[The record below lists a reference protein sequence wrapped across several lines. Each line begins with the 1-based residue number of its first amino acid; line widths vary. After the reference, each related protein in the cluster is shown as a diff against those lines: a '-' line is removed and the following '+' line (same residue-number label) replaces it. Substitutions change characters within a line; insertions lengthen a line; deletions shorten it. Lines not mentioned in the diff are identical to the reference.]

1 MKLLVTGFEPFG
13 KFSVNSSE
21 RAVSLLPKSLAGHEI
36 VTAILPVSYTRSANV
51 LLEVLRSQRPDAIVC
66 VGQNASAAE
75 IRVESTAGN
84 YAHSEEEDADH
95 NLWLYRSIDMS
106 GAPSYRSTLPNEEI
120 LRNLKKAEI
129 AAEMSHSAGTFVCNC
144 LMYQALRACETDF
157 AGTLC
162 GFIHVPALPEQ
173 CEDPA
178 KEPCMALESI
188 VEALRIAI
196 ATVIDP
202 ESDGI
207 LPAEAD
213 GVAAANTIANEA
225 TSVNADASAVEE
237 ESEETDDDDDFGMAV
252 GVTPEMLAAAA
263 ADDDDDD
270 DVKPSVYTDEE
281 RTTYTAAATDAAAA
295 SAEIATADAEAAEA
309 AAEADDEEG
318 DEPSEAPAAG
328 VSAASAAMAYFK
340 KTKRDKRIAEKQ
352 DIAASEVYYGAKRH
366 ATPTDAK
373 TESVLKRISGS
384 VPEKITTTTD
394 APRETLFEAARERL
408 VVDTGDY
415 RVFNVKSKYKGSAE
429 VEPQMTLTEFMDEFI
444 PEREKTELELKEEA
458 ARTLIHEGDARDKRS
473 SEERRNLRKEA
484 RRKENEKEH
493 VVFGDLYV
501 MSETMRAMGKTLNK
515 SVLVDDDIHM
525 LLYTAIEDGSD
536 IVAYHIAELDPKGKV
551 KKDGEIGVFPTYA
564 SEFEKYYLFR
574 ALTEHKKIVMDP
586 ETYEIRLEDI
596 QA

>member
-66 VGQNASAAE
+66 VGQNASAAA

-129 AAEMSHSAGTFVCNC
+129 TAEMSHSAGTFVCNC

-173 CEDPA
+173 CADPA
-178 KEPCMALESI
+178 KEPCMPLETI

-207 LPAEAD
+207 LTAESD
-213 GVAAANTIANEA
+213 GVAAAEIAAEEPSEN
-225 TSVNADASAVEE
+225 VIADASAGTEE
-237 ESEETDDDDDFGMAV
+237 IEEADDDDDFGMAA

-263 ADDDDDD
+263 ADDDDEDFAEPVAKAVEEAKAETVAG
-270 DVKPSVYTDEE
+270 VKEYAYTDEV
-281 RTTYTAAATDAAAA
+281 AVTDTVAAAA
-295 SAEIATADAEAAEA
+295 NTAVTGEETAD
-309 AAEADDEEG
+309 G
-318 DEPSEAPAAG
+318 GEPSEESTEG
-328 VSAASAAMAYFK
+328 VSAASAAVAYFK
-340 KTKRDKRIAEKQ
+340 KVMKEKSIAVDREVA
-352 DIAASEVYYGAKRH
+352 DSEVYYGAKRH
-366 ATPTDAK
+366 TQPTDAK
-373 TESVLKRISGS
+373 TESVLRRISGS
-384 VPEKITTTTD
+384 VPEKITTTAD

-415 RVFNVKSKYKGSAE
+415 RVFNVKSKYKGSGE
-429 VEPQMTLTEFMDEFI
+429 SEQMTLTEFMDEFI

-458 ARTLIHEGDARDKRS
+458 ARTLIHEGDARDSRT
-473 SEERRNLRKEA
+473 SEERRTLRKEA

-525 LLYTAIEDGSD
+525 LLYTAIEDGGD
-536 IVAYHIAELDPKGKV
+536 IIAYHIAELDPHGKMM
-551 KKDGEIGVFPTYA
+551 KNGEIGVFPTYA
-564 SEFEKYYLFR
+564 SEYEKYYLFR

-586 ETYEIRLEDI
+586 DTYEIRLED
-596 QA
+596 